1 MSKDFYFHFRSAFRL
16 VLILPPPHR
25 PSQRE
30 PGSVPGNKPTGIFL
44 AFVGPLQFHTR
55 NNQNTIL
62 ERNCYARL

>member
-1 MSKDFYFHFRSAFRL
+1 MVNNFFFHCPPGFERPP
-16 VLILPPPHR
+16 IPPPPHC